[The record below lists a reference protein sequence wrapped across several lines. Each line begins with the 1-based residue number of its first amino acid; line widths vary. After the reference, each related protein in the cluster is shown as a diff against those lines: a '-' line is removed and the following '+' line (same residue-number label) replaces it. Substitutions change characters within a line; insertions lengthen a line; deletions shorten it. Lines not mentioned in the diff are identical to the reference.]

1 MRLTLTVVDPF
12 GGQAADVVLDAD
24 PESTVGDISAELARR
39 LGLGNAARVVP
50 IGQQRRGGATAS
62 PGNVGAEIPGTASPH
77 VGTAARA
84 PHEAAAVPRD
94 APRVYV
100 DGYAVDPSATV
111 VGSPLREGAV
121 VSLQDPGGCLPG
133 EPSGL
138 VELRVVGGPDAG
150 TVHRLGVGRYDIGRG
165 PAAYIR
171 VDDPE
176 LDERALTLTVASDGT
191 CGVLA
196 HSPVES
202 VTLDGAPLSGDVD
215 AGGNGTP
222 DDGESGKGR
231 PGRKGRRA
239 GARGTGRGRGAG
251 GGTAASGEGRG
262 GRVGR
267 ERSGGLAGRGPSLD
281 GGVRRPGGRGLGG
294 RRDPGHD
301 PRDGGPEGTRPGNG
315 RGTADGARS
324 RAGGVLRFGG
334 KGFGGRRRAAVE
346 GSGADGPPEV
356 FDWPLGGQIA
366 VGNTLV
372 ELARYTPPDAALKWS
387 DDGIGL
393 DYNRPPRLRPPE
405 RQTSFRLPAA
415 PREFE
420 ARPLP
425 WLMALTPLV
434 AAVVSVMIFQRWY
447 YLIMAGLSPL
457 ILFAQYFNDKKHG
470 RVSHARQVREFREQ
484 KARIERDARDALV
497 VERDDRRH
505 AIPDPGR
512 VLSVATGPRTRLWER
527 RRNDR
532 DHLLMRFGT
541 GRLPSE
547 VVLDDPEQDDHRRQ
561 ITWSIENAPV
571 ALSLRGLGVIGVAGP
586 GDSAR
591 ALGRWAVAQTAALH
605 SPMDVRIYVLSE
617 QAARDS
623 WDWVRW
629 LPHVRPSG
637 GQDVSALIGT
647 DAETVGA
654 RVGELTRILDARKKA
669 AEEKRASGGASFADP
684 DIVVVWDGSRRL
696 RSLPGVVRLLREGPS
711 VSMYALCVD
720 TEERFLPGECQAF
733 VVAEPTVPEE
743 SSRSARPAE
752 APVPAGGFPSFHA
765 WHAGAARV
773 GDDDGRGERRPGA
786 LRLRVEEAG
795 SERLAGVRPDFV
807 TGAWCLRLARSLA
820 PLRDI
825 SGESE
830 DSALPGSSRLLDVL
844 RLDPPTGE
852 EVAVRWRAGG
862 QSTLAVIGESYDGP
876 FGVDLRKDGPH
887 GLIAGTTGSGKSEL
901 LQTIVAALAV
911 ANTPENMTF
920 VLVDYKGGSAFK
932 DCVKL
937 PHTVGMVTDL
947 DAHLV
952 ERALESLGA
961 ELRRREHILA
971 AADAKDI
978 EDYQDLVRRDPSH
991 APVPRLLIVID
1002 EFASMVRDLPDFVT
1016 GLVNIAQRG
1025 RSLGIHLLLATQR
1038 PSGVVSPEIRANTNL
1053 RIALR
1058 VTDAGE
1064 STDVIDAPEAGQIA
1078 KSTPGRAYARL
1089 GHASLVPFQSGRVGG
1104 RRPGAVDPA
1113 ALAPWVGPLT
1123 WEDLGRAAPAKPRTE
1138 AREDDEITDL
1148 KVLVDAVR
1156 QAAGALGVPAQHSPW
1171 LPALGETLL
1180 LDDIPTPAFEPA
1192 PGALPPAPFGVA
1204 DLPSE
1209 QARRPVVVDFAT
1221 FGHLMIGGAP
1231 RSGRSQVLRTIA
1243 GSIARTHSAA
1253 DVHLYGIDCGNGA
1266 LNALTRLPH
1275 CGAVVGRNQT
1285 ERVVRLVNRLKGEL
1299 SRRQD
1304 LLAEKGFADIG
1315 EQRAAVPESERL
1327 PRLVVLLDRWEGWVT
1342 TLGEVDH
1349 GALTDDLQTMMR
1361 EGAGVGVH
1369 LVLTG
1374 DRTLLVGR
1382 VATLTEDKYGLRLAD
1397 RGDFS
1402 SLGIPAR
1409 KVPEEIPPGR
1419 AFRNESGT
1427 ETQFALLSQDTTGQG
1442 QSATLAAI
1450 GEAAAVRDA
1459 DVPRSRRP
1467 FRVDTLPGRISFED
1481 AWEMREPAAS
1491 ESRLW
1496 ALAGIGGD
1504 EIVGFGPDL
1513 AEGVPAFVVA
1523 GPAKSGRST
1532 ALTNVARSLLAG
1544 GARLVVAAPRPSPLR
1559 SLEGT
1564 EGVLR
1569 VFTGDDIGED
1579 EFEEVLDR
1587 AEPSPERP
1595 VAVLV
1600 DDAEILE
1607 DCDAER
1613 HLKRIVSRGAE
1624 RGLALVV
1631 AGDEEDV
1638 CGGFSGWQVDA
1649 KKARRG
1655 VLLCPQESSSGDLI
1669 GVRLNRSMVGGQV
1682 APGKGIL
1689 HLGDGELRTVVIPG

>member
-12 GGQAADVVLDAD
+12 GGGTADVVLDAD
-24 PESTVGDISAELARR
+24 PESTVGDISAELARQV
-39 LGLGNAARVVP
+39 GAAGGAQVIP
-50 IGQQRRGGATAS
+50 IGQQRRGGGVPA
-62 PGNVGAEIPGTASPH
+62 GN
-77 VGTAARA
+77 A
-84 PHEAAAVPRD
+84 PL
-94 APRVYV
+94 VYV

-111 VGSPLREGAV
+111 IGSPLRDGAV

-138 VELRVVGGPDAG
+138 VEVRVVGGPGAG
-150 TVHRLGVGRYDIGRG
+150 FVHRLGVGKYDIGSG
-165 PAAYIR
+165 AASYIR
-171 VDDPE
+171 IDDPE
-176 LDERALTLTVASDGT
+176 LDERALTLAVATDGT
-191 CGVLA
+191 CRLTV
-196 HSPVES
+196 HSDKET
-202 VTLDGAPLSGDVD
+202 VTLDGESV
-215 AGGNGTP
+215 GGKEEKETK
-222 DDGESGKGR
+222 GK
-231 PGRKGRRA
+231 KK
-239 GARGTGRGRGAG
+239 
-251 GGTAASGEGRG
+251 EKKRG
-262 GRVGR
+262 GSSTG
-267 ERSGGLAGRGPSLD
+267 SGAGRGS
-281 GGVRRPGGRGLGG
+281 GGG
-294 RRDPGHD
+294 DSS
-301 PRDGGPEGTRPGNG
+301 
-315 RGTADGARS
+315 A
-324 RAGGVLRFGG
+324 
-334 KGFGGRRRAAVE
+334 
-346 GSGADGPPEV
+346 
-356 FDWPLGGQIA
+356 WPLGAQVA
-366 VGNTLV
+366 VGNSLV
-372 ELARYTPPDAALKWS
+372 ELARYSPPDAALKWS

-405 RQTSFRLPAA
+405 RQTKFRLPSS

-434 AAVVSVMIFQRWY
+434 GAVVSAMIFQRWY
-447 YLIMAGLSPL
+447 YLIIAGLSPF

-470 RVSHARQVREFREQ
+470 RKSHAKQVREYKEQ
-484 KARIERDARDALV
+484 KARIEQDAQDALV
-497 VERDDRRH
+497 VERNDRRH
-505 AIPDPGR
+505 AVPDPAT
-512 VLSVATGPRTRLWER
+512 VLSVGTGPRTRLWER
-527 RRNDR
+527 RRTDP
-532 DHLLMRFGT
+532 DHLLLRFGT

-547 VVLDDPEQDDHRRQ
+547 VVLDDPEQDDHRREV
-561 ITWSIENAPV
+561 TWRIEDAPV

-605 SPMDVRIYVLSE
+605 SPMDVQFYVLSE
-617 QAARDS
+617 NSAQES

-629 LPHVRPSG
+629 LPHARPSG
-637 GQDVSALIGT
+637 GQDVNVLIGT

-654 RVGELTRILDARKKA
+654 RIGELTQILDARKKA
-669 AEEKRASGGASFADP
+669 AEENRSQGTSFSDP

-696 RSLPGVVRLLREGPS
+696 RSLPGVVRLLREGPA
-711 VSMYALCVD
+711 VSMFAVCLD
-720 TEERFLPGECQAF
+720 AEERFLPGECQAF
-733 VVAEPTVPEE
+733 VVAEPQAEE
-743 SSRSARPAE
+743 TDRTPQVRE
-752 APVPAGGFPSFHA
+752 AQQVAGGFPSFQA
-765 WHAGAARV
+765 WHTG
-773 GDDDGRGERRPGA
+773 GRQPQRPEPERERQK

-795 SERLAGVRPDFV
+795 AERLTGVRPDFV
-807 TGAWCLRLARSLA
+807 TGAWCLRIARSLS

-825 SGESE
+825 SGETE

-844 RLDPPTGE
+844 QLEPPTSE
-852 EVAVRWRAGG
+852 AIAARWRTGG

-876 FGVDLRKDGPH
+876 FGIDMRKDGPH

-961 ELRRREHILA
+961 ELKRREHILA

-1064 STDVIDAPEAGQIA
+1064 STDVIDSPEAGHIA

-1104 RRPGAVDPA
+1104 RRPGAADPA
-1113 ALAPWVGPLT
+1113 ALAPWVGPLS
-1123 WEDLGRAAPAKPRTE
+1123 WEDLGRAALAKPKTE

-1156 QAAGALGVPAQHSPW
+1156 DANRALAIPAQHSPW
-1171 LPALGETLL
+1171 LPALDETLL
-1180 LDDIPTPAFEPA
+1180 LDDIEVPSPVPA
-1192 PGALPPAPFGVA
+1192 PGKLPPAPYGIE
-1204 DLPSE
+1204 DLPSD
-1209 QARRPVVVDFAT
+1209 QARRPVVVDFSS

-1243 GSIARTHSAA
+1243 GSLARTHSTA

-1315 EQRAAVPESERL
+1315 EQRAAVAEDERL
-1327 PRLVVLLDRWEGWVT
+1327 PHIVVLLDRWEGWVP
-1342 TLGEVDH
+1342 TLGEIDH
-1349 GALTDDLQTMMR
+1349 GSLTDELQTMMR
-1361 EGAGVGVH
+1361 EGASVGIH

-1382 VATLTEDKYGLRLAD
+1382 IATLTEDKYGLRLAD
-1397 RGDFS
+1397 RSDFS

-1419 AFRNESGT
+1419 GFRNEAGT
-1427 ETQFALLSQDTTGQG
+1427 ETQFALLAEDTTGQG
-1442 QSATLAAI
+1442 QAAALTAI
-1450 GEAAAVRDA
+1450 GESAAARDTE
-1459 DVPRSRRP
+1459 VPRVRRP
-1467 FRVDTLPGRISFED
+1467 FRVDSLPSRISFAE
-1481 AWEMREPAAS
+1481 AWEMRDPEAS
-1491 ESRLW
+1491 GSRLW

-1513 AEGVPAFVVA
+1513 AEGVPTFVIG

-1532 ALTNVARSLLAG
+1532 VLMNIAHSLLAQG
-1544 GARLVVAAPRPSPLR
+1544 TRLVVAAPRQSPLR
-1559 SLEGT
+1559 SLDGT
-1564 EGVLR
+1564 DGVLK
-1569 VFTGDDIGED
+1569 VFTGDDIDED
-1579 EFEEVLDR
+1579 DFEELIDE
-1587 AEPSPERP
+1587 ASPSREEP

-1607 DCDAER
+1607 DCDAEK
-1613 HLKRIVSRGAE
+1613 HLKKIVSRGAE
-1624 RGLALVV
+1624 RGLALVI

-1638 CGGFSGWQVDA
+1638 CSGFSGWQVDA

-1655 VLLCPQESSSGDLI
+1655 ILLSPQESSSGDLI
-1669 GVRLNRSMVGGQV
+1669 GLRLSRSMVGGQV
-1682 APGKGIL
+1682 SPGKGML
-1689 HLGDGELRTVVIPG
+1689 HLGDGELRTVVVPG